1 MAWMVCND
9 WEIFF
14 LQRSSP
20 GTLGPVSAKGSRVP
34 NPEGHLGRHG
44 GGALRGGRRGCKAL
58 HAPEAEAL
66 ERHLFDRSASK
77 ESEEWAVQERYRTLL
92 ADASLLF
99 ISAIWGL
106 GFAAM
111 KGALESFPP
120 FWLLT
125 IRFAAAALLIALIF
139 WRRMRR
145 IAWEDLRGGMIIGV
159 FLFLGFATQ
168 TVGLLY
174 TTASKQAFLTAV
186 YVVLVPFFAW
196 GLKRVFPGMRP
207 FGASALC
214 LLGMAF
220 LTLDLKGDFVINYG
234 DVLTLICA
242 IFFAGHLLAIER
254 FASHRDPVLLAFGQ
268 IATTAVLSLVLA
280 VPLEA
285 FPTQIS
291 STGFW
296 SMVYCILFPTVVA
309 FVIQNMAQRYTPSTH
324 VSIVLSLESL
334 FGALAGIFLLGEH
347 LSDRMV
353 LGCACIFAAVILTEV
368 DPAPLLRRMFRKTDA
383 TA

>member
-1 MAWMVCND
+1 M
-9 WEIFF
+9 
-14 LQRSSP
+14 
-20 GTLGPVSAKGSRVP
+20 
-34 NPEGHLGRHG
+34 
-44 GGALRGGRRGCKAL
+44 RGGRRGCKAL

-196 GLKRVFPGMRP
+196 GVKRVFPGLRP

-242 IFFAGHLLAIER
+242 IFFAGHLRLGALQPRSRRQSIARAYCYCVSVVEIAVAWGSR
-254 FASHRDPVLLAFGQ
+254 RSTRPTLSRPSATEDCCAGLMRR
-268 IATTAVLSLVLA
+268 IATT
-280 VPLEA
+280 
-285 FPTQIS
+285 
-291 STGFW
+291 
-296 SMVYCILFPTVVA
+296 
-309 FVIQNMAQRYTPSTH
+309 
-324 VSIVLSLESL
+324 
-334 FGALAGIFLLGEH
+334 
-347 LSDRMV
+347 
-353 LGCACIFAAVILTEV
+353 
-368 DPAPLLRRMFRKTDA
+368 
-383 TA
+383 

>member
-1 MAWMVCND
+1 MRENV
-9 WEIFF
+9 
-14 LQRSSP
+14 
-20 GTLGPVSAKGSRVP
+20 
-34 NPEGHLGRHG
+34 
-44 GGALRGGRRGCKAL
+44 
-58 HAPEAEAL
+58 
-66 ERHLFDRSASK
+66 
-77 ESEEWAVQERYRTLL
+77 RTLA

-125 IRFAAAALLIALIF
+125 IRFAIAALLIALIF
-139 WRRMRR
+139 FGRMRR
-145 IAWEDLRGGMIIGV
+145 ITWEDLRGGMIIGV

-196 GLKRVFPGMRP
+196 GVKRVFPGLRP

-220 LTLDLKGDFVINYG
+220 LTLDIQGDFAINYG
-234 DVLTLICA
+234 DALTLVCA
-242 IFFAGHLLAIER
+242 IFFAGHLLAIEC
-254 FASHRDPVLLAFGQ
+254 FASHRDPILLAFGQ
-268 IATTAVLSLVLA
+268 IATTAVLSLAMAL
-280 VPLEA
+280 PLET
-285 FPTQIS
+285 FPTTVS

-347 LSDRMV
+347 LSDQMV
-353 LGCACIFAAVILTEV
+353 LGCAFIFAAVLLTEV
-368 DPAPLLRRMFRKTDA
+368 DPMPWLRRLFSTTD
-383 TA
+383 TAS